1 MKHFAEILEDI
12 KNTGAEI
19 DTLQAEETRLHN
31 EWANLYDL
39 RAKHEKHLSLLD
51 RINETAARTIDLKIA
66 RELMRHNAKL
76 ALFHDVMPVAVEVWQ
91 NYAGKAYGPKT
102 ESKIM
107 DEIQQKTGARVC
119 VVTRYEQEEI
129 TIYHAS
135 MRGYKITCGLGMTSD
150 KKDHLRLLVDN
161 KLTPKPFEAFSVWYE
176 KTTYYD
182 DIPAAV
188 EQMKKLYADVVEKK
202 RELEHACSLF
212 NAYAVEGIDSV
223 YRHTNI
229 YDKINVH

>member
-1 MKHFAEILEDI
+1 MEKFRDLIEKINQHYERMQ
-12 KNTGAEI
+12 GARYERDMMLQKLRQLHASARI
-19 DTLQAEETRLHN
+19 DDELMQAISEKEKALHTLQIEH
-31 EWANLYDL
+31 
-39 RAKHEKHLSLLD
+39 
-51 RINETAARTIDLKIA
+51 
-66 RELMRHNAKL
+66 ELMRHNAKI

-91 NYAGKAYGPKT
+91 KYAGKAYGPKT
-102 ESKIM
+102 ENKIM

-119 VVTRYEQEEI
+119 VATRYEQEEI
-129 TIYHAS
+129 TIFPDGL
-135 MRGYKITCGLGMTSD
+135 RGYNITCGLCMTSD
-150 KKDHLRLLVDN
+150 KKGHLRLLVDN
-161 KLTPKPFEAFSVWYE
+161 KITPQPLEAFSIWYE
-176 KTTYYD
+176 KTTYFD

-212 NAYAVEGIDSV
+212 NAYAVDGIASV